1 MAEKKIVPIVSSEEQ
16 IFEMLDRLNSGGGGG
31 TYDGMEPRIAKLE
44 ALLEKLT
51 SNPKVWSASA
61 SDILNAFESQ

>member
-1 MAEKKIVPIVSSEEQ
+1 LLIKEAET
-16 IFEMLDRLNSGGGGG
+16 SGGRILALNIHPWLLGQ
-31 TYDGMEPRIAKLE
+31 PHRIAKLE

-61 SDILNAFESQ
+61 SDILNAFENK